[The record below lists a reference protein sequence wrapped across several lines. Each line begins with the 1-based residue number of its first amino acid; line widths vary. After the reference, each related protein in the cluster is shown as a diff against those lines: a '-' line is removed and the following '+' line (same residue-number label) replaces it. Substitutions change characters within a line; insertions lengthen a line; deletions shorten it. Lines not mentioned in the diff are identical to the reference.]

1 MSKFNSALAEKPLR
15 TGVRRRSRG
24 DGRFLDRKALRREVS
39 FLELMG
45 VKEADQYRRPGFKKP
60 YQNTTCPGEWR
71 YFTVRALHMGSE
83 TLFSNEKART
93 ILEAKR
99 KIEKAFEVK
108 VLEVR
113 QQDHWMS
120 DNEVDSWFG
129 SEIQQFEI
137 STL

>member
-1 MSKFNSALAEKPLR
+1 MSKFSSALAEKPLR
-15 TGVRRRSRG
+15 TGTRRKSRG

-39 FLELMG
+39 FMELMG
-45 VKEADQYRRPGFKKP
+45 VQESEQYRRPGNKKP
-60 YQNTTCPGEWR
+60 YQGTTCPGEWR
-71 YFTVRALHMGSE
+71 YFTIKALHMGAE

-113 QQDHWMS
+113 QQSKWMS
-120 DNEVDSWFG
+120 DTEVDLWWTDK
-129 SEIQQFEI
+129 EIVQF
-137 STL
+137 